1 MIIQNGIRI
10 KKYWQTK
17 NIQKTSVVKEKGIK
31 KRKRK
36 SFTRNGR
43 LMLELL
49 LIFRIGLTVMA
60 FKGEVIFY
68 RRK

>member
-1 MIIQNGIRI
+1 MIIQNGNRI
-10 KKYWQTK
+10 KKYCQTK
-17 NIQKTSVVKEKGIK
+17 NIQKTNVVKEKGIK

-36 SFTRNGR
+36 SFTRKGK

-49 LIFRIGLTVMA
+49 LIFRIDLTVMA